1 MAGLFNYFP
10 HMKPVSADNNQNP
23 IDALSA
29 HVKNIIT
36 EIPAAMLAGKGA
48 FKRIPKNL
56 KDIAV
61 MPLRD
66 IVPFPGVSMP
76 ITVERDFNKALAL
89 AAEQSGEPVLLVTQK
104 DGREETPS
112 QDSCYS
118 VGVIARVLKV
128 INLPD
133 GNVSVLLNMQMPAT
147 LKKLHQPAPFYRGD
161 AVRLTE
167 EFPADSEHEE
177 MGVIFSTVIDYYKQ
191 ILAMIPEED
200 TRNISESL
208 GQLEN
213 PMIALHFISVNSPLE
228 VSEKQ
233 RLLETMNIKERATL
247 LAHSLYHSL
256 QLMQMRADVARRTQ
270 ERLSQQQRE
279 HYMRQQ
285 MAVIEDELGGS
296 IEDEEIGEL
305 ECKAEKMNWSEKAAE
320 HFAKEMRKLDRFPAN
335 SPEYGIQY
343 TYLENMLSLPWN
355 NYSQDNFDLK
365 KVRHTLDADHFG
377 LEKVK
382 ERIVEQMAV
391 LKLRGDMKAPILCL
405 YGPPGVGK
413 TSLGRSIA
421 SAIGREYA
429 RVALGGV
436 HDEAEIRGH
445 RRTYVGAMP
454 GRIIA
459 ALEKVGTG
467 NPVFVLDEIDKISR
481 DAKGDPSTAL
491 LEVLDPEQNN
501 KFHDNYLNFD
511 YDLSRVMF
519 IATANDL
526 STISH
531 PLLDRMELIEIPGY
545 VTDEKVSIA
554 TKHLLPKTLE
564 EHGLKKNAL
573 RIPKDAME
581 YIIDRYTHESGVRKL
596 EKQLARLVRRLAVKE
611 VEGEKMP
618 EKITVETVRDLLG
631 PELVDPDKYEGNS
644 QAGVVTGLAWT
655 AAGGE
660 ILFIEVSLS
669 RGKGKL
675 SLTGQLGDVMKE
687 SATIALEYIK
697 AHAPMLDIPAEV
709 FNNYDIHLHV
719 PEGAIPKDGPSA
731 GVTMATALASAFTRR
746 LVAPSLAMSGE
757 ITLRGKVLP
766 VGGIKEKILA
776 AKRAG
781 ISNIILS
788 EQNRKDI
795 EQINERYLKGLKFNY
810 VKTISEVLTHA
821 LTNEVDTT
829 LPPRVSKE
837 EAAENVK

>member
-1 MAGLFNYFP
+1 
-10 HMKPVSADNNQNP
+10 MKPVSVDNFSNP
-23 IDALSA
+23 VDALSA
-29 HVKNIIT
+29 HVQNIIT
-36 EIPAAMLAGKGA
+36 EIPASMLAAKGA
-48 FKRIPKNL
+48 LKKIPKNL
-56 KDIAV
+56 KGIAV

-76 ITVERDFNKALAL
+76 VTVAREFNKTL
-89 AAEQSGEPVLLVTQK
+89 AATAEKTGEPVLLVAQK
-104 DGREETPS
+104 DATEENPTQES
-112 QDSCYS
+112 LYT
-118 VGVIARVLKV
+118 VGVLARVLKV

-133 GNVSVLLNMQMPAT
+133 GNMSVLINMQLPAS
-147 LKKLHQPAPFYRGD
+147 LKKIHETSPIYRGD

-167 EFPADSEHEE
+167 VFPAEGEQEE
-177 MGVIFSTVIDYYKQ
+177 MGVVFSTVLDYYKQ
-191 ILAMIPEED
+191 ILALIPEDD

-208 GQLEN
+208 GQVEN
-213 PMIALHFISVNSPLE
+213 PMIALHFISINSPLD
-228 VSEKQ
+228 VAEKQ
-233 RLLETMNIKERATL
+233 QLLETMNIKERATL
-247 LAHSLYHSL
+247 LAQSLYHSL

-279 HYMRQQ
+279 HFMRQQ

-305 ECKAEKMNWSEKAAE
+305 EAKAETMNWSEQAAE
-320 HFAKEMRKLDRFPAN
+320 HFTKELHKLDRFPAN

-355 NYSQDNFDLK
+355 NYSTDNFDLK
-365 KVRHTLDADHFG
+365 KVRRTLDADHFG
-377 LEKVK
+377 LDKVK

-481 DAKGDPSTAL
+481 DVKGDPSTAL

-526 STISH
+526 STISR

-554 TKHLLPKTLE
+554 TRHLLPKTLE
-564 EHGLKKNAL
+564 EHGLKKDAI

-581 YIIDRYTHESGVRKL
+581 YIIDRYTHESGVRRL

-611 VEGEKMP
+611 VEGEPMP
-618 EKITVETVRDLLG
+618 EKITVSVVRDLLG
-631 PELVDPDKYEGNS
+631 PELEDPDKYEDNS

-669 RGKGKL
+669 PGKGKL

-697 AHAPMLDIPAEV
+697 AHAPMLGIPTEV
-709 FNNYDIHLHV
+709 FNNYDVHLHV

-746 LVAPSLAMSGE
+746 LVTPSLAMSGE

-781 ISNIILS
+781 ITRIILS

-795 EQINERYLKGLKFNY
+795 EQINERYIKGLTFNY
-810 VKTISEVLTHA
+810 VKTLTEVFDLSLTDE
-821 LTNEVDTT
+821 LDLT
-829 LPPRVSKE
+829 LPPRDYKP
-837 EAAENVK
+837 AQAENVK